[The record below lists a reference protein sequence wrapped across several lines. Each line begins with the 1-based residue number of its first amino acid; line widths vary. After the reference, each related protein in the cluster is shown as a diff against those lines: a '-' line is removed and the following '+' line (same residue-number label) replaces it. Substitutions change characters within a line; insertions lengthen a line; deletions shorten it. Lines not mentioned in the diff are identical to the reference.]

1 METNMKEEFN
11 ICQETARQRDMIMN
25 SLSLSEK
32 ILQIL
37 RGTIPQDECDMKS
50 ENCVLDTIKINTGNL
65 ISLER
70 NLNEIIRK
78 IAG

>member
-1 METNMKEEFN
+1 MENNIKEELN

-32 ILQIL
+32 ILQVL
-37 RGTIPQDECDMKS
+37 RGVFPQDECDMKS
-50 ENCVLDTIKINTGNL
+50 ENCVLDTISINTKNL
-65 ISLER
+65 IDLEK

-78 IAG
+78 ITG